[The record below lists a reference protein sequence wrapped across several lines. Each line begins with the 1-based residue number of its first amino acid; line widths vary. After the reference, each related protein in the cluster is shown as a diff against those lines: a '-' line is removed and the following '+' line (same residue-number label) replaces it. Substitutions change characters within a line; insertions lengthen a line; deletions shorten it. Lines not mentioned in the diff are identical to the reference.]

1 MLYLLLAI
9 ISSALIAVI
18 MRISTGK
25 VKANF
30 SMLAVNYITCLI
42 LSVIYA
48 GFRILPQGAEGF
60 PQTLGMGAVNGV
72 LYLLGFVLLQY
83 NTRKSGVVLSSVF
96 MKLGLLVPIVLSI
109 FLFGEMPTILQWI
122 GFVLAVGAIILI
134 NYEKGAPRSGGRF
147 LLLLMMLLGGG
158 CSDAMS
164 KMFEVWGPAALAD
177 QFLLYTFACALILC
191 GALVVR
197 NRERPDKHA
206 LILGI
211 LVGVPNFFSAKFLLM
226 ALNHLPAV
234 IVYPTFSVATIL
246 VVTLT
251 GVCLFKERLRK
262 AQWVALAVILAALV
276 LLNI

>member
-18 MRISTGK
+18 MRISSGK
-25 VKANF
+25 VKASL

-42 LSVIYA
+42 LAAVYA
-48 GFRILPQGAEGF
+48 DFRILPVKEEGF
-60 PQTLGMGAVNGV
+60 LQTLGMGAVNGI
-72 LYLLGFVLLQY
+72 LYLVSFVLLQY

-109 FLFGEMPTILQWI
+109 FLFGEMPTVLQWT

-134 NYEKGAPRSGGRF
+134 NYEKGASRSGGKF
-147 LLLLMMLLGGG
+147 LLLVMLLGGG
-158 CSDAMS
+158 CGDAMS
-164 KMFEVWGPAALAD
+164 KVFEVWGPAAFAD

-191 GALVVR
+191 SVLVIR
-197 NRERPDKHA
+197 NHERPDKHA
-206 LILGI
+206 LLFGV

-246 VVTLT
+246 VVTLA

-262 AQWVALAVILAALV
+262 QQWVALAVILAALV